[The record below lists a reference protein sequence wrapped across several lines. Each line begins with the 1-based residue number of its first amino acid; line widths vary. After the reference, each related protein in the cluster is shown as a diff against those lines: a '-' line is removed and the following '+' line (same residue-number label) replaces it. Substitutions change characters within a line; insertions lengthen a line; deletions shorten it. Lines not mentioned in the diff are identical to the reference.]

1 MSNSTQLTANQ
12 TAAMITLVKAGM
24 SNTGAKCI
32 NDMMDDPMPVVQ
44 ASDLVEAG
52 WSQKQAEGTFGS
64 LVASGHIFHDEGGNA
79 ANDLYVLEGEEEEF
93 DNLRQFFVEE
103 ASPAD
108 QVENFLFGGVQS

>member
-44 ASDLVEAG
+44 ASDLVKAG

-93 DNLRQFFVEE
+93 DNLREFFVEE
-103 ASPAD
+103 VSA
-108 QVENFLFGGVQS
+108 